1 MPRREEIR
9 RYRMSDARLVQLT
22 DSVRQSAQRDA
33 TELIAYGVTAAT
45 ITALEA
51 ARDAFADNP
60 TDEELSGD
68 LVIATQAKN
77 AEKTELQRQ
86 VRQISDRA
94 RIKFGEADG
103 RFRKFGVELLTRQGD
118 DELVR
123 TAKRVV
129 RVATGLLPELMSEG
143 LTAIMIAELGATA
156 DNFDNLVDAQ
166 DEAFK
171 NRDIAVDE
179 RISLGNALYDLL
191 VNLAAKG
198 KLCWEDVNEAKYN
211 DYILSSSSS
220 PATQVTEGNVAAQAV
235 VSTSVTGV
243 STATVLTLRNTGNVP
258 LSFYF
263 AVLPTDPTGLSPI
276 TVAPN
281 ESVTRSAIELGYS
294 EQASRFNVN
303 NEQEAPGSYRIEW
316 E

>member
-68 LVIATQAKN
+68 LVISTQAKN
-77 AEKTELQRQ
+77 AEKLELQRQ

-103 RFRKFGVELLTRQGD
+103 RFRKFGVDLLTRQGD
-118 DELVR
+118 DELIR

-129 RVATGLLPELMSEG
+129 RVATSLLPELTSEG
-143 LTAIMIAELGATA
+143 LTAAMITALGTSA
-156 DNFDNLVDAQ
+156 DTFDNLVDTQ
-166 DEAFK
+166 DDAFK

-211 DYILSSSSS
+211 DYILTSGSSST
-220 PATQVTEGNVAAQAV
+220 TQVTEGTVAAQAV

-243 STATVLTLRNTGNVP
+243 SAATVLTLRNTGAVP

-263 AVLPTDPTGLSPI
+263 AELPTDPNGPSPI
-276 TVAPN
+276 TVAPA
-281 ESVTRSAIELGYS
+281 ETLSRTATELGYS
-294 EQASRFNVN
+294 ELYSRFNVH
-303 NEQEAPGSYRIEW
+303 NEQEAPSSYRIEW

>member
-33 TELIAYGVTAAT
+33 AELIAYGVTAAT

-129 RVATGLLPELMSEG
+129 RVATGLLPELTSEG
-143 LTAIMIAELGATA
+143 LTAIMIAELGASA
-156 DNFDNLVDAQ
+156 DTFDNLVDAQ

-179 RISLGNALYDLL
+179 RISLGNTLYDLL

-211 DYILSSSSS
+211 DYILTASSS
-220 PATQVTEGNVAAQAV
+220 PATQVTEGNVAAQSV

-263 AVLPTDPTGLSPI
+263 AVLPTDPTGPSPI

-281 ESVTRSAIELGYS
+281 ESVTRNAIELGYS

>member
-33 TELIAYGVTAAT
+33 AELLNYGVTAAT

-77 AEKTELQRQ
+77 AQKLELQRQ

-118 DELVR
+118 DELIR
-123 TAKRVV
+123 TARRVV
-129 RVATGLLPELMSEG
+129 RVATSLLPELSSEG
-143 LTAIMIAELGATA
+143 LTATMISDLGAAA
-156 DNFDNLVDAQ
+156 DSFDNLVDAQ
-166 DEAFK
+166 DDAIK

-179 RISLGNALYDLL
+179 RIGLGNALYDLL

-211 DYILSSSSS
+211 DYVLSASSS
-220 PATQVTEGNVAAQAV
+220 PATQVTEGNVAAQTV

-243 STATVLTLRNTGNVP
+243 STATVFTLRNTGNVP
-258 LSFYF
+258 ISFYF
-263 AVLPTDPTGLSPI
+263 ALLPTDPTGPSP
-276 TVAPN
+276 VLVGPN
-281 ESVTRSAIELGYS
+281 DSLTRNAIELGYS
-294 EQASRFNVN
+294 EQYNRLNVN

>member
-33 TELIAYGVTAAT
+33 AELLNYGVTAAT

-77 AEKTELQRQ
+77 AQKLELQRQ

-118 DELVR
+118 DELIR

-129 RVATGLLPELMSEG
+129 RVATGLLPELTSEG

-156 DNFDNLVDAQ
+156 DTFDNLVDAQ

-179 RISLGNALYDLL
+179 RISLGNTLYDLL

-211 DYILSSSSS
+211 DYILTASSS
-220 PATQVTEGNVAAQAV
+220 PATQVTEGNVAAQSV

-263 AVLPTDPTGLSPI
+263 AVLPTDPTGPSPI

-281 ESVTRSAIELGYS
+281 ESVTRNAIELGYS

>member
-33 TELIAYGVTAAT
+33 AELLNYGVTAAT

-77 AEKTELQRQ
+77 AQKLELQRQ

-118 DELVR
+118 DELIR
-123 TAKRVV
+123 TARRVV
-129 RVATGLLPELMSEG
+129 RVATSLLPELSSEG
-143 LTAIMIAELGATA
+143 LTATMISDLGAAA
-156 DNFDNLVDAQ
+156 DSFDNLVDAQ
-166 DEAFK
+166 DDAIK

-179 RISLGNALYDLL
+179 RIGLGNALYDLL

-211 DYILSSSSS
+211 DYVLSASAS
-220 PATQVTEGNVAAQAV
+220 PATQVTEGNVAAQTV

-243 STATVLTLRNTGNVP
+243 STATVFTLRNTGNVP
-258 LSFYF
+258 ISFYF
-263 AVLPTDPTGLSPI
+263 ALLPTDPTGPSPI

-281 ESVTRSAIELGYS
+281 ESVTRNAIELGYS
-294 EQASRFNVN
+294 EQYNRLNVN

>member
-9 RYRMSDARLVQLT
+9 RYRISDARLVQLS

-33 TELIAYGVTAAT
+33 TELSAYGVSAAT

-51 ARDAFADNP
+51 ARDAFANNP

-77 AEKTELQRQ
+77 ATKTELQRQ

-103 RFRKFGVELLTRQGD
+103 RFRKFGVELLSRQTD
-118 DELVR
+118 DELLR

-129 RVATGLLPELMSEG
+129 RVANSLLPELTSEG
-143 LTAIMIAELGATA
+143 LSPLMIAELGATA
-156 DNFDNLVDAQ
+156 DTFDNQIDAQ

-171 NRDIAVDE
+171 NRDIAVDQ
-179 RISLGNALYDLL
+179 RIGLGNALYDLL

-220 PATQVTEGNVAAQAV
+220 PATQVTEGNVAAQSV
-235 VSTSVTGV
+235 VGTSVTGV
-243 STATVLTLRNTGNVP
+243 STATVFTLRNTGPVP

-263 AVLPTDPTGLSPI
+263 ALLPTDPTGPSPI
-276 TVAPN
+276 TLAPN
-281 ESVTRSAIELGYS
+281 ETVTRNAIELGYS
-294 EQASRFNVN
+294 EQYSRFNVH

>member
-9 RYRMSDARLVQLT
+9 RYRMSDAHLIQLA

-33 TELIAYGVTAAT
+33 TQLVDYGVSAAT

-51 ARDAFADNP
+51 ARDAFSDNP

-77 AEKTELQRQ
+77 ANKTEVQRQ
-86 VRQISDRA
+86 VRQIADRA

-103 RFRKFGVELLTRQGD
+103 RFRKFGVELLSRQGD
-118 DELVR
+118 DELIR

-129 RVATGLLPELMSEG
+129 RVATSLLPELTSEG
-143 LTAIMIAELGATA
+143 VTAIKIAELGAIANT
-156 DNFDNLVDAQ
+156 FDDLVDAQ

-179 RISLGNALYDLL
+179 RISLGNNLYDLL

-211 DYILSSSSS
+211 DYILTSSGSSNS
-220 PATQVTEGNVAAQAV
+220 QVTEGAIAAQAI

-243 STATVLTLRNTGNVP
+243 SPVTIFTLRNTGAVP

-263 AVLPTDPTGLSPI
+263 AELPTDPTGPSPI

-281 ESVTRSAIELGYS
+281 ESVTRNALELGFS
-294 EQASRFNVN
+294 EQYSRLNVH
-303 NEQEAPGSYRIEW
+303 NEQEAPSSYRIEW

>member
-9 RYRMSDARLVQLT
+9 RYRMSDARLIQLT

-33 TELIAYGVTAAT
+33 AELLNYGVTAAT

-77 AEKTELQRQ
+77 AEKLELQRQ

-94 RIKFGEADG
+94 RIKYGETDG
-103 RFRKFGVELLTRQGD
+103 RFRKFGVDMLTRQGD
-118 DELVR
+118 DELIR

-129 RVATGLLPELMSEG
+129 RVATSLLPDLASEG
-143 LTAIMIAELGATA
+143 LTAAMITALGTSA
-156 DNFDNLVDAQ
+156 DTFDNLVDSQ
-166 DEAFK
+166 DDAFK

-211 DYILSSSSS
+211 DYILTSGSSSS
-220 PATQVTEGNVAAQAV
+220 TQVTEGTVAAQAV

-243 STATVLTLRNTGNVP
+243 SAATVLTLRNTGNVP

-263 AVLPTDPTGLSPI
+263 AELPTDPTGPSPI
-276 TVAPN
+276 TIAPA
-281 ESVTRSAIELGYS
+281 ETVSRTATELGYS
-294 EQASRFNVN
+294 ELYNRFNVH
-303 NEQEAPGSYRIEW
+303 NEQEAPSSYRIEW